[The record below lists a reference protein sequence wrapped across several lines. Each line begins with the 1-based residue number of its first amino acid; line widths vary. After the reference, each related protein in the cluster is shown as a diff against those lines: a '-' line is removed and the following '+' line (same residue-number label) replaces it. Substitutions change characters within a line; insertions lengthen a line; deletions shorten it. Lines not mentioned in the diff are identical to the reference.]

1 MGLGDLY
8 KRVIGP
14 TNGFVVHRM
23 GATALSDD
31 TFPTQN
37 SEDPHSHS
45 SLLLL
50 IIIYSY
56 WNLFIANV
64 SLV

>member
-14 TNGFVVHRM
+14 THKM

-31 TFPTQN
+31 AFPTQN